1 MSTIVKGKFTKEIF
15 LSNDGNFR
23 LTAFNVS
30 EIIEQDNNFVLNK
43 FKSVSLRTE
52 KFEIE
57 YNKIYKITLID
68 LKNSRYPNTYAIDQI
83 EETKD
88 TDKAYIL
95 KFLSSSA
102 YKGIGLIKA
111 QNIIDTFGL
120 DVLDKI
126 KEKKLKHTD
135 LNISQETYD
144 NLSNDLKNNEAATKL
159 RLFIYECG
167 LSDTFYGKL
176 IQSCP
181 ASQFYKKYQD
191 NPWPLYF
198 ELKNVT
204 FSDIFKIAVK
214 LKKDDLAQKNEVLVF
229 DILNTYLFDSGNTKI
244 PIANLLMEVRKKESN
259 ISQNDFFEALDEL
272 IEAKKV
278 IKLNSLFVEPMWLY
292 EQEKYIV
299 TRLKYLKKHGDKN
312 PLQIKVSKLDSVQ
325 KKAVELALQDTLSLI
340 TGAPGTGKTL
350 VTNEIIKQLR
360 QQYKEEDIAVV
371 TPTGRATININKHN
385 IIKASTIHSLLK
397 WDTEGGYFGIKEES
411 LSIKVLIIDEFS
423 MVSTDLFYYLLFAIN
438 RYDLKKIILVGDKD
452 QLPAIGSGYLI
463 NDFIK
468 NEITNTIFLEKNYRQ
483 NENFEII
490 EDAKKINESQIP
502 DFKGNRSSFIEVE
515 TSQLANII
523 INKIQQLHQQGYT
536 KKDIAILSPIYKYQ
550 TGIDNLNEKIQDFY
564 KTLENQKPYKIF
576 SRTVYIN
583 DKVINLENDPN
594 KNIFNGEIGYIE
606 KISQTNANSG
616 QILFIFV
623 VFEGGKTISYTPSE
637 FIKKTML
644 AYCTSVHKYQG
655 SESEI
660 VLTVLFNEAKTLLSK
675 KLIYTAITRAKS
687 YSFIYGQKS
696 ALEIGIKND
705 KDSRRSTSIQKLWE
719 KL

>member
-23 LTAFNVS
+23 LTGFSVS
-30 EIIEQDNNFVLNK
+30 QIIEQDNNFVLNK
-43 FKSVSLRTE
+43 FKSISLRTE
-52 KFEIE
+52 KHTIE

-68 LKNSRYPNTYAIDQI
+68 LKNPRYPSTYGIENI
-83 EETKD
+83 EETND
-88 TDKAYIL
+88 IDKAYIL

-111 QNIIDTFGL
+111 QQIIETYGV
-120 DVLDKI
+120 DVLDQI
-126 KEKKLKHTD
+126 KDNKLTHED
-135 LNISQETYD
+135 LNISSETYE
-144 NLSNDLKNNEAATKL
+144 NLCNDLKNNEAATKL

-176 IQSCP
+176 IQACP
-181 ASQFYKKYQD
+181 ASQFYKKYSE

-198 ELKNVT
+198 ELENIS
-204 FSDIFKIAVK
+204 FNDILKIAIK
-214 LKKDDLAQKNEVLVF
+214 LNKEHLPERNQILLF
-229 DILNTYLFDSGNTKI
+229 DILNNYLFDSGNTKI
-244 PIANLLMEVRKKESN
+244 PIANLLMEVRKKDSN
-259 ISQNDFFEALDEL
+259 LSQNDFFEALEKL
-272 IEAKKV
+272 IETKKI
-278 IKLNSLFVEPMWLY
+278 IKLNSLFVEPMWLF

-299 TRLKYLKKHGDKN
+299 LRLKYLLKNGDRN
-312 PLQIKVSKLDSVQ
+312 PIKIKTNKLDSVQ
-325 KKAVELALQDTLSLI
+325 KQAVELALKDPLSLI

-360 QQYKEEDIAVV
+360 KQYKEEEIAVV

-397 WDTEGGYFGIKEES
+397 WDTEGGHFGVREES

-423 MVSTDLFYYLLFAIN
+423 MVSTDLFYYLLYALN

-468 NEITNTIFLEKNYRQ
+468 NEITNTIYLEKNYRQ

-490 EDAKKINESQIP
+490 EDAKKINDSQIP
-502 DFKGNRSSFIEVE
+502 EFKGNRSSFIEVE
-515 TSQLANII
+515 SNQLSNII
-523 INKIQQLHQQGYT
+523 INKIQELHNKGYT
-536 KKDIAILSPIYKYQ
+536 KKDIAILSPIYRYQ

-564 KTLENQKPYKIF
+564 KTLENQKPYKVF
-576 SRTVYIN
+576 SRTVYLN

-637 FIKKTML
+637 FVKKTML

-660 VLTVLFNEAKTLLSK
+660 VLTVLFNEAKNLLSK

-687 YSFIYGQKS
+687 YSIIYGQKS